1 MISSGMLLYFGPSI
15 PDPIHSIPIS
25 FVVGPKAT
33 PETSLAVF
41 STERYVAQNYSN
53 LYTYSYAPSSLDVVS
68 AAASFDYAGT
78 TVNGMYG
85 TIGAIHGKVAPL
97 AVLNSTIQFKW
108 LNSPITLQGVRKLDS
123 GAFVVNVSAG
133 TVWRFYRVSANEP
146 VWSWLSKA
154 GLVAGDEV
162 FLGYTVPESRYA
174 LGTTAAPTGDAL
186 YGNTSV
192 RLRSFTE
199 VVTPSSPT
207 TISYHGDLESLTRID
222 VGGVRIFDG
231 RFFNEIADPTI
242 ESIDTTAKVIKLRR
256 SFDPDARVQLTYLT
270 YADYYEYHGFR
281 GYDPNGIPRWYC
293 CDLNPEHGHI
303 IDDPTNQVSIPTAT
317 ALLKQVL
324 IYLVPTCF
332 MKLSF
337 TVGASSNFTGTFTFD
352 SAYNYGETHFVRHYI
367 GETNEIF
374 DESLGILPSTFYNYW
389 GVTPLNQAEY
399 DDLGSGALNDDVFAS
414 FLPSLMPLGKIMLTG
429 PNGVR
434 TVNRSDVRER
444 GGGVPDPYS
453 ATGLSTAGTGI
464 DMLRGFY
471 DLGIWA
477 GKLRQDG
484 GVVEIQIAKT
494 VLNTYTREEVEDVVQ
509 MNVPPG
515 VHVALK
521 FVDSV

>member
-1 MISSGMLLYFGPSI
+1 MISSGMRLYFGPSI
-15 PDPIHSIPIS
+15 PDPIHAIPLS

-68 AAASFDYAGT
+68 ANATFDYVGT

-85 TIGAIHGKVAPL
+85 TIGAIHGKLAPL
-97 AVLNSTIQFKW
+97 TVVDSTIKFKW

-133 TVWRFYRVSANEP
+133 TVWRFYRVSENEP
-146 VWSWLSKA
+146 VWSWLLKA

-174 LGTTAAPTGDAL
+174 IGTTSAPTGDPL
-186 YGNTSV
+186 FGNTSA
-192 RLRSFTE
+192 RLRSFSE

-207 TISYHGDLESLTRID
+207 TISYNGDLNTLTRIE
-222 VGGVRIFDG
+222 VGGTRIFDG
-231 RFFNEIADPTI
+231 RFFNNVSDPVV
-242 ESIDTTAKVIKLRR
+242 ENIDTTAKVIHLRK
-256 SFDPDARVQLTYLT
+256 SLDPDAKVTLTYLC
-270 YADYYEYHGFR
+270 YADYYEYHGYR
-281 GYDPNGIPRWYC
+281 GYDGNGSPRWYC

-303 IDDPTNQVSIPTAT
+303 IDDPTNQVSLPSST
-317 ALLKQVL
+317 ALLRQVL
-324 IYLVPTCF
+324 IYLIPSCF

-337 TVGASSNFTGTFTFD
+337 TVGGSSDFTGAFTFD
-352 SAYNYGETHFVRHYI
+352 SAFNYGETHFVRHYI

-374 DESLGILPSTFYNYW
+374 DEDLGILPSEFYNYW

-399 DDLGSGALNDDVFAS
+399 DELGNGALGDDVFAS
-414 FLPSLMPLGKIMLTG
+414 FLPSLMPLGKIMLAG

-434 TVNRSDVRER
+434 TVNRSDVRSR

-453 ATGLSTAGTGI
+453 ATGLSTIATGM
-464 DMLRGFY
+464 DFLRGFY

-484 GVVEIQIAKT
+484 GVVEVQIADS
-494 VLNTYTREEVEDVVQ
+494 VLDTYTRDEVMQVVQ